1 MENESKKTIKIRQ
14 GIGDD
19 ALEMNVQVT
28 QEELD
33 KMEHIRRFSPENWEG
48 KDLELLQEARKLLN
62 EKPVEAP
69 IKEPESEQAPITIKE
84 EHKRSNIGLWWALG
98 VILVLFIGY
107 EAFMAYVRQQ
117 TKDIVQHS
125 ALNYTKKTIS
135 FNGVSF
141 DYPGNWSF
149 DKNKISEDVF
159 MIEGSNDKGSEYVV
173 MFLNSNDIINVE
185 NGIDAT
191 VQGFADIDE
200 AGGNIEFSAIY
211 DSKFNGMDILASECN
226 YRYHGKNCFALIKG
240 FELYGRCITVIAT
253 THNKSDLDEEE
264 FKMMENSFK
273 YTSSN

>member
-1 MENESKKTIKIRQ
+1 MNNKMQSVTIHE

-19 ALEMNVQVT
+19 AIEMTVQVT
-28 QEELD
+28 QEEFD

-62 EKPVEAP
+62 EKPVEVP
-69 IKEPESEQAPITIKE
+69 IKELESEQAPITIKE

-107 EAFMAYVRQQ
+107 EAFVSYVDKQK
-117 TKDIVQHS
+117 KDLVQRI
-125 ALNYTKKTIS
+125 AINNNKKSIS
-135 FNGVSF
+135 YNGVSF
-141 DYPGNWSF
+141 DYLGNWSF

-173 MFLNSNDIINVE
+173 MFLNSNDIMNVE
-185 NGIDAT
+185 NSIDAT
-191 VQGFADIDE
+191 AQGFEDVVE
-200 AGGNIEFSAIY
+200 AGEHVEYSAIY
-211 DSKFNGMDILASECN
+211 DSKFNGMDVLASDCN
-226 YRYHGKNCFALIKG
+226 YRYHGKDCFALIKG

-253 THNKSDLDEEE
+253 AHNKSDLDGEE

-273 YTSSN
+273 YTSPN